1 MRHLMLNKLFEILF
15 AKRLLLLLAWF
26 QSTSIFA
33 QHYSGRHVD
42 EYDGGGFGGF
52 LIIIVIACLV
62 IGAVIYF
69 SILIGNSITGTPP
82 KNNTNHKKNLSI
94 QERDRI
100 EIERLNN
107 KIQQAKKDSEEVP
120 WTIIGLILSF
130 GFFFLVGIFRSCS

>member
-1 MRHLMLNKLFEILF
+1 MNKLFEILF

-42 EYDGGGFGGF
+42 EYDGGGSGGF
-52 LIIIVIACLV
+52 LIIVIACLV

-69 SILIGNSITGTPP
+69 SILIGNSITRTKNDNNPP
-82 KNNTNHKKNLSI
+82 KKLTI

-100 EIERLNN
+100 EIEKLNN
-107 KIQQAKKDSEEVP
+107 KIQQAKKDHEEASLSIGCF
-120 WTIIGLILSF
+120 IIMLVLMILYAVF
-130 GFFFLVGIFRSCS
+130 HSCS

>member
-1 MRHLMLNKLFEILF
+1 MLNKLFGILF
-15 AKRLLLLLAWF
+15 TKRLLLLLVWF

-42 EYDGGGFGGF
+42 EYDGGGSGG
-52 LIIIVIACLV
+52 IITIAIACLV

-69 SILIGNSITGTPP
+69 SILIGNSITRT
-82 KNNTNHKKNLSI
+82 KTDTNPKKNPSI

>member
-1 MRHLMLNKLFEILF
+1 MLNKLFEILF

-42 EYDGGGFGGF
+42 EYDGGGSGG
-52 LIIIVIACLV
+52 IITIAIACLV

-69 SILIGNSITGTPP
+69 SILIGNSITRT
-82 KNNTNHKKNLSI
+82 KTDTNPKKNLSI

-130 GFFFLVGIFRSCS
+130 GFFFSHLFFSFFSLFS

>member
-1 MRHLMLNKLFEILF
+1 MLNKLFEILF
-15 AKRLLLLLAWF
+15 VKRLLLLLVWF

-42 EYDGGGFGGF
+42 EYDGGGSGGF
-52 LIIIVIACLV
+52 LIIVIACLV

-69 SILIGNSITGTPP
+69 SILIGNSITRT
-82 KNNTNHKKNLSI
+82 KTDTNPKKNLSI
-94 QERDRI
+94 QEQDRI
-100 EIERLNN
+100 EFERLKN
-107 KIQQAKKDSEEVP
+107 KIQQAKKDSEEIP

>member
-1 MRHLMLNKLFEILF
+1 MRHLMLNKLFGILF
-15 AKRLLLLLAWF
+15 TKRLLLLLVWF

-42 EYDGGGFGGF
+42 EYDGGGSGG
-52 LIIIVIACLV
+52 IITIAIACLV

-69 SILIGNSITGTPP
+69 SILIGNSITRT
-82 KNNTNHKKNLSI
+82 KTDTNPKKNLSI
-94 QERDRI
+94 QGRDRI

>member
-1 MRHLMLNKLFEILF
+1 MRHLMLNKLFGILF
-15 AKRLLLLLAWF
+15 TKRLLLLLVWF

-42 EYDGGGFGGF
+42 EYDGGGSGGF
-52 LIIIVIACLV
+52 LIIVIACLV

-69 SILIGNSITGTPP
+69 SILIGNSITRT
-82 KNNTNHKKNLSI
+82 KTDTNPKKNLSI

>member
-1 MRHLMLNKLFEILF
+1 MRHLMLNKLFGILF
-15 AKRLLLLLAWF
+15 TKRLLLLLVWS

-42 EYDGGGFGGF
+42 EYDGGGSGG
-52 LIIIVIACLV
+52 IITIAIACLV

-69 SILIGNSITGTPP
+69 SILIGNSITRT
-82 KNNTNHKKNLSI
+82 KTDTNPKKNLSI

>member
-15 AKRLLLLLAWF
+15 AKRLLLLLVWF

-42 EYDGGGFGGF
+42 EYDGGGSGGF
-52 LIIIVIACLV
+52 LIIVIACLV

-69 SILIGNSITGTPP
+69 SILIGNSITRT
-82 KNNTNHKKNLSI
+82 KTDTNPKKNLSI

-107 KIQQAKKDSEEVP
+107 KIQQAKKDSEEIP

>member
-1 MRHLMLNKLFEILF
+1 MLNKLFGILF
-15 AKRLLLLLAWF
+15 TKRLLLLLVWF

-42 EYDGGGFGGF
+42 EYDGGGSGG
-52 LIIIVIACLV
+52 IITIAIACLV

-69 SILIGNSITGTPP
+69 SILIGNSITRT
-82 KNNTNHKKNLSI
+82 KTDTNPKKNLNI

>member
-1 MRHLMLNKLFEILF
+1 MSGNNSNKLFGILF
-15 AKRLLLLLAWF
+15 TKRLLLLLVWF

-42 EYDGGGFGGF
+42 EYDGGGSGG
-52 LIIIVIACLV
+52 IITIAIACLV

-69 SILIGNSITGTPP
+69 SILIGNSITRT
-82 KNNTNHKKNLSI
+82 KTETNPKKNLSI

-107 KIQQAKKDSEEVP
+107 KIQQAKKDHEEASFSIGCF
-120 WTIIGLILSF
+120 IIMLVLIILYAVF
-130 GFFFLVGIFRSCS
+130 HSCS

>member
-1 MRHLMLNKLFEILF
+1 MLNKLFGILF
-15 AKRLLLLLAWF
+15 TKRLLLLLVWF

-42 EYDGGGFGGF
+42 EYDGGGSGG
-52 LIIIVIACLV
+52 IITIAIACLV

-69 SILIGNSITGTPP
+69 SILIGNSITRT
-82 KNNTNHKKNLSI
+82 KTDTNPKKNLSI
-94 QERDRI
+94 QGRDRI

>member
-1 MRHLMLNKLFEILF
+1 MLNKLFGILF
-15 AKRLLLLLAWF
+15 TKRLLLLMVWF

-42 EYDGGGFGGF
+42 EYDGGGSGG
-52 LIIIVIACLV
+52 IITIVIACLV

-69 SILIGNSITGTPP
+69 SILIGNSITRT
-82 KNNTNHKKNLSI
+82 KTDTNPKKNLSI

>member
-1 MRHLMLNKLFEILF
+1 MLNKLFEILF

-42 EYDGGGFGGF
+42 EYDGGGSGG
-52 LIIIVIACLV
+52 IITIAIACLV

-69 SILIGNSITGTPP
+69 SILIGNSITRT
-82 KNNTNHKKNLSI
+82 KTDTNPKKNLSI

-107 KIQQAKKDSEEVP
+107 KIQQAKKDSEEIP

>member
-42 EYDGGGFGGF
+42 EYDGGGSGGF
-52 LIIIVIACLV
+52 LIIVIACLV

-69 SILIGNSITGTPP
+69 SILIGNSITRTKNDNNPP
-82 KNNTNHKKNLSI
+82 KKLTI

-100 EIERLNN
+100 EIEKLNN
-107 KIQQAKKDSEEVP
+107 KIQQAKKDHEEASLSIGCF
-120 WTIIGLILSF
+120 IIMLVLMILYAVF
-130 GFFFLVGIFRSCS
+130 HSCS

>member
-1 MRHLMLNKLFEILF
+1 MRHLMLNKLFGILF
-15 AKRLLLLLAWF
+15 TKRLLLLLVWF

-42 EYDGGGFGGF
+42 EYDGGGSGG
-52 LIIIVIACLV
+52 IITIAIACLV

-69 SILIGNSITGTPP
+69 SILIGNSITRTKNDNNPP
-82 KNNTNHKKNLSI
+82 KKLTI

-100 EIERLNN
+100 EIEKLNN

>member
-15 AKRLLLLLAWF
+15 VKRLLLLLVWF

-42 EYDGGGFGGF
+42 EYDGGGSGG
-52 LIIIVIACLV
+52 IITIAIACLV

-69 SILIGNSITGTPP
+69 SILIGNSITRTKNDNNPP
-82 KNNTNHKKNLSI
+82 KKLTI

-100 EIERLNN
+100 EIEKLNN
-107 KIQQAKKDSEEVP
+107 KIQQAKKDHEEASFSIGCF
-120 WTIIGLILSF
+120 IIMLVLIILYAVF
-130 GFFFLVGIFRSCS
+130 HSCS

>member
-1 MRHLMLNKLFEILF
+1 MLNKLFGILF
-15 AKRLLLLLAWF
+15 TKRLLLLLVWF

-42 EYDGGGFGGF
+42 EYDGGGSGG
-52 LIIIVIACLV
+52 IITIAIACLV

-69 SILIGNSITGTPP
+69 SILIGNSITRT
-82 KNNTNHKKNLSI
+82 KTETNPKKNLSI

>member
-1 MRHLMLNKLFEILF
+1 MLNKLFGILF
-15 AKRLLLLLAWF
+15 TKRLLLLLVWF

-42 EYDGGGFGGF
+42 EYDGGGSGG
-52 LIIIVIACLV
+52 IITIAIACLV

-69 SILIGNSITGTPP
+69 SILIGNSITRT
-82 KNNTNHKKNLSI
+82 KTDTNPKKNLSI

-120 WTIIGLILSF
+120 WTITGLILSF

>member
-1 MRHLMLNKLFEILF
+1 MLNKLFEILF
-15 AKRLLLLLAWF
+15 AKSLLLLLVWF

-42 EYDGGGFGGF
+42 EYDGGGSGG
-52 LIIIVIACLV
+52 IITIAITCLV

-69 SILIGNSITGTPP
+69 SILIGNSITRTTPQ
-82 KNNTNHKKNLSI
+82 NNTNHKKNLSI

>member
-1 MRHLMLNKLFEILF
+1 MLNKLFGILF
-15 AKRLLLLLAWF
+15 TKRLLLLLVWF

-42 EYDGGGFGGF
+42 EYDGGGSGG
-52 LIIIVIACLV
+52 IITIAIACLV

-69 SILIGNSITGTPP
+69 SILIGNSITRT
-82 KNNTNHKKNLSI
+82 KTDTNPKKNLSI

-107 KIQQAKKDSEEVP
+107 KIQQAKKDHEEASFSIGCF
-120 WTIIGLILSF
+120 IIMLVLIILYAVF
-130 GFFFLVGIFRSCS
+130 HSCS

>member
-1 MRHLMLNKLFEILF
+1 MLNKLFGILF
-15 AKRLLLLLAWF
+15 TKRLLLLLVWF

-42 EYDGGGFGGF
+42 DYDGGGSGGF
-52 LIIIVIACLV
+52 LIIVIACLV

-69 SILIGNSITGTPP
+69 SILIGNSITRT
-82 KNNTNHKKNLSI
+82 KTDTNPKKNLSI

>member
-15 AKRLLLLLAWF
+15 VKRLLLLLVWF

-42 EYDGGGFGGF
+42 EYDGGGSGGF
-52 LIIIVIACLV
+52 LIIVIACLV

-69 SILIGNSITGTPP
+69 SILIGNSITRT
-82 KNNTNHKKNLSI
+82 KTDTNPKKNLSI
-94 QERDRI
+94 QEQDRI
-100 EIERLNN
+100 EFERLKN
-107 KIQQAKKDSEEVP
+107 KIQQAKKDSEEIP

>member
-1 MRHLMLNKLFEILF
+1 MRHLMLNKLFGILF
-15 AKRLLLLLAWF
+15 TKRLLLLLVWF

-42 EYDGGGFGGF
+42 EYDGGGSGG
-52 LIIIVIACLV
+52 IITIAIACLV

-69 SILIGNSITGTPP
+69 SILIGNSITRT
-82 KNNTNHKKNLSI
+82 KTDTNPKKNLSI

>member
-1 MRHLMLNKLFEILF
+1 MRHLMLNKLFGILF
-15 AKRLLLLLAWF
+15 TKRLLLLLVWF

-42 EYDGGGFGGF
+42 EYDGGGSGG
-52 LIIIVIACLV
+52 IITIAIACLV

-69 SILIGNSITGTPP
+69 SILIGNSITRT
-82 KNNTNHKKNLSI
+82 KTETNPKKNLSI

>member
-1 MRHLMLNKLFEILF
+1 MLNKLFGILF
-15 AKRLLLLLAWF
+15 TKRLLLLLVWF

-42 EYDGGGFGGF
+42 EYDGGGSGG
-52 LIIIVIACLV
+52 IITIAIACLV

-69 SILIGNSITGTPP
+69 SILIGNSITRT
-82 KNNTNHKKNLSI
+82 KTDTNPKKNLNI

-107 KIQQAKKDSEEVP
+107 KIQQAKKDSEEIP

>member
-1 MRHLMLNKLFEILF
+1 MLNKLFEILF

-42 EYDGGGFGGF
+42 EYDGGGSGGF
-52 LIIIVIACLV
+52 LIIVIACLV

-69 SILIGNSITGTPP
+69 SILIGNSITRTKNDNNPP
-82 KNNTNHKKNLSI
+82 KKLTI

-100 EIERLNN
+100 EIEKLNN
-107 KIQQAKKDSEEVP
+107 NIQQAKKDHEEASLSIGCF
-120 WTIIGLILSF
+120 IIMLVLMILYAVF
-130 GFFFLVGIFRSCS
+130 HSCS

>member
-1 MRHLMLNKLFEILF
+1 MLNKLFEILF

-42 EYDGGGFGGF
+42 EYDGGGSGGF
-52 LIIIVIACLV
+52 LIIVIACL

-69 SILIGNSITGTPP
+69 SILIGNSITRTKNDNNPP
-82 KNNTNHKKNLSI
+82 KKLTI

-100 EIERLNN
+100 EIEKLNN
-107 KIQQAKKDSEEVP
+107 KIQQAKKDHEEASLSIGCF
-120 WTIIGLILSF
+120 IIMLVLIILYAVF
-130 GFFFLVGIFRSCS
+130 HSCS

>member
-1 MRHLMLNKLFEILF
+1 MLNKLFEILF
-15 AKRLLLLLAWF
+15 VKRLLLLLVWF

-42 EYDGGGFGGF
+42 EYDGGGSGG
-52 LIIIVIACLV
+52 IITIAIACLV

-69 SILIGNSITGTPP
+69 SILIGNSITRT
-82 KNNTNHKKNLSI
+82 KTDTNPKKNLSI